1 MSIYAKE
8 QWDDLI
14 DQTKSLTPKELGDQV
29 WYILIAA
36 ALATSPSPQLLAE
49 FYTYL
54 TQHNVAFT
62 HEDAKQKLSLQFRD
76 LLLKQVTLNGA
87 PQVLMA
93 MTPLAA
99 AEGTPQGKAKDSQL
113 SEKCALTLNS
123 FLTYYLAYSDDGVP
137 FRNTIDR
144 DAIHARGLDTIH
156 SIYGHELLHNRIF
169 PQWGYHTAD
178 VQFMELFTVYGLYLS
193 DFEQFTPLE
202 TELIV
207 FVTISCLGLGTGPA
221 LWHLRGL
228 GRLLGARGMDDKSE
242 SVRKVKDLLRNIKV
256 AMMGVVEFVG
266 EAFLVKAKLD
276 TWPNVGDVVRV
287 LDGWGEDA

>member
-113 SEKCALTLNS
+113 SEKW
-123 FLTYYLAYSDDGVP
+123 
-137 FRNTIDR
+137 NTIDR